1 MNEEYQVGDLFCAT
15 WDEKQMFLLTR
26 ISEDVHII
34 CSMTTHRSYEYRKE
48 GIDFSLRKVA

>member
-1 MNEEYQVGDLFCAT
+1 MNYQVGDLFCAI

>member
-1 MNEEYQVGDLFCAT
+1 MNTDYQVGDLFCAT